1 MLQGKKKTK
10 QKKKVTAVA
19 VAFFMKLR
27 CNATSKE
34 EEEGDGN
41 NAAITYFVV
50 LRCNAAPQQ
59 EEEGDDSCCRLLCG
73 VALQL
78 HNRKKKATVLR
89 GATLQRNFTTGRRRQ
104 RQLPSHSL
112 WSCTVATQE
121 EEEGDDNCRCL
132 FCGVALQLCSKT
144 RVAVQ
149 RCLLRYATLQS
160 AAYLVELQ
168 CKAAPQTNKQTK

>member
-1 MLQGKKKTK
+1 MLQGKKKNKTK
-10 QKKKVTAVA
+10 
-19 VAFFMKLR
+19 
-27 CNATSKE
+27 
-34 EEEGDGN
+34 EEGDGSCCHLLLPLLK
-41 NAAITYFVV
+41 
-50 LRCNAAPQQ
+50 LRCM
-59 EEEGDDSCCRLLCG
+59 EEGDDSCCRLLCG

-78 HNRKKKATVLR
+78 HNRKKATVLR
-89 GATLQRNFTTGRRRQ
+89 GATLQRNSTTGRRRQ
-104 RQLPSHSL
+104 RQLPSHFL

-121 EEEGDDNCRCL
+121 EKEGDDSCRCL